1 MFIGYARGCSKV
13 KIVASLLQRSISCS
27 MGLNATQDRKTNP
40 AQANRLL
47 AQLKETEGNN
57 IYVCVWYKNAQQSQ
71 QVSLTV
77 FLESPHVVGC
87 D

>member
-1 MFIGYARGCSKV
+1 M

-47 AQLKETEGNN
+47 TQLKETEGNN
-57 IYVCVWYKNAQQSQ
+57 IYVCVWHKNTQQSQ

-77 FLESPHVVGC
+77 LLESPHGVDC
-87 D
+87 DEERKNIIFAT